1 MRAKK
6 ARELERVTPPP
17 PARAH
22 KTKHSNPFVEMKG
35 IILGDKN
42 KEELKYY
49 ILNPLIAGLKTPQT

>member
-1 MRAKK
+1 
-6 ARELERVTPPP
+6 
-17 PARAH
+17 
-22 KTKHSNPFVEMKG
+22 MKG